1 MKAGRSGKRIW
12 LIASVS
18 ISLLLAAAVI
28 ALGGHVPFY
37 PQDSVEQVIFFA
49 LICLIVGAFGIFT
62 LILTRTLVRIG
73 ADRGTGRLGSRFKAK
88 MVIGAM
94 SLSLLPIV
102 FMAFFSY
109 ALLNHT
115 LNSWFPRP
123 LEIANSQSQA
133 LLDELVATGYARRSQ
148 QAKAACELASKPGT
162 TPAALVQESPEVSA
176 IWFYSTSGSAKSTFP
191 NAAPFADK
199 NAMQLARTLPNG
211 AQLWTGSRGTYIG
224 GK

>member
-1 MKAGRSGKRIW
+1 
-12 LIASVS
+12 
-18 ISLLLAAAVI
+18 
-28 ALGGHVPFY
+28 
-37 PQDSVEQVIFFA
+37 
-49 LICLIVGAFGIFT
+49 
-62 LILTRTLVRIG
+62 
-73 ADRGTGRLGSRFKAK
+73 

-148 QAKAACELASKPGT
+148 QAKTACELASKPGT
-162 TPAALVQESPEVSA
+162 TPADVVQESSPEVSA
-176 IWFYSTSGSAKSTFP
+176 VWFYGDMDPAKSAFP
-191 NAAPFADK
+191 NARLFADK
-199 NAMQLARTLPNG
+199 NDMHLARTLPNG

-224 GK
+224 ASIP